1 MEVERRRGKMEEERK
16 NEEMKKMGNDYD
28 NYHKVE
34 MVFRVLGF
42 VLSFVAAI
50 VVGLNNQTKVVP
62 LAVSLNSPPLDYT
75 FIAKW
80 HYLSAFVYLLATN
93 IIACSYSFL
102 SLFLLLKNKSK
113 DNILGLLIIVLDTV
127 MVALLFS
134 GSGAA
139 GAVGVIAYQ
148 GNTHVQWNK
157 VCDIYG
163 RFCKQVAASTVLS
176 LAGAVVF
183 MSLVVLASVGL
194 QKRPN

>member
-1 MEVERRRGKMEEERK
+1 MEVERRRVKMEAERK
-16 NEEMKKMGNDYD
+16 DQEMKKIG
-28 NYHKVE
+28 NYHNKVE

-50 VVGLNNQTKVVP
+50 VVGLNKQTKLVP
-62 LAVSLNSPPLDYT
+62 LTVSLNLPPLDYT

-93 IIACSYSFL
+93 IIACSYSFI

-134 GSGAA
+134 SSGAA
-139 GAVGVIAYQ
+139 AAVGVIAYH
-148 GNTHVQWNK
+148 GNSHVQWNK

-183 MSLVVLASVGL
+183 MLLVVLASVGL

>member
-1 MEVERRRGKMEEERK
+1 M
-16 NEEMKKMGNDYD
+16 
-28 NYHKVE
+28 
-34 MVFRVLGF
+34 
-42 VLSFVAAI
+42 
-50 VVGLNNQTKVVP
+50 
-62 LAVSLNSPPLDYT
+62 
-75 FIAKW
+75 
-80 HYLSAFVYLLATN
+80 
-93 IIACSYSFL
+93 
-102 SLFLLLKNKSK
+102 FLLLKKKSK

-148 GNTHVQWNK
+148 GNSHVQWNK